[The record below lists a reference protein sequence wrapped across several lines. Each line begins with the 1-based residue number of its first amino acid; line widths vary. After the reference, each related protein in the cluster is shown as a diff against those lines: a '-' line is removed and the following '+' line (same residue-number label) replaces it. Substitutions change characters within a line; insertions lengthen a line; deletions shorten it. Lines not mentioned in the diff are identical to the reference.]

1 MISKSIYNKSM
12 HLRGILN
19 YRLISVLVLIFLFGA
34 ISKVNAQQICSG
46 SYCANEY
53 YFGTGGENELNST
66 NYTGRAST
74 GSLGVGETS
83 STSYSTQAGYVTTQ
97 EEYLEMIVNTTNVN
111 LGTLSASSASTGTGT
126 FYVRAYTST
135 GYFVQTISPPP
146 SNGAV
151 TLTNL
156 TSQTASSV
164 GTEQFGINL
173 VANTSPTTFGANPSQ
188 APDSSFAYGSASTGY
203 NTANLYKYVAGDT
216 IATAPKGIGRTDY
229 TISYLANASPIS
241 KGGEYTVDHVLV
253 VVATF

>member
-1 MISKSIYNKSM
+1 MRYIK
-12 HLRGILN
+12 HRLERLFLLAGILLALGSFE
-19 YRLISVLVLIFLFGA
+19 YA
-34 ISKVNAQQICSG
+34 NAQQVCSG

-53 YFGTGGENELNST
+53 FFGTGGENELNST
-66 NYTGRAST
+66 NYSGRAAT
-74 GSLGVGETS
+74 GSLGVGES
-83 STSYSTQAGYVTTQ
+83 SSSSFTTQAGYVTTQ

-111 LGTLSASSASTGTGT
+111 LGELSSSSASTGTGT

-151 TLTNL
+151 TLANL
-156 TSQTASSV
+156 TTQTASSV

-173 VANTSPTTFGANPSQ
+173 VANTSPSTFVANPSQ
-188 APDSSFAYGSASTGY
+188 APDNTFAYGTAATGY
-203 NTANLYKYVAGDT
+203 NTPNLYKYVAGDT
-216 IATAPKGIGRTDY
+216 IATSTKGIGRTDY

-241 KGGEYTVDHVLV
+241 RGGEYTVDHVLV